1 VNTQLRLRNTTWQ
14 LMQSDLSRPHAHA
27 SERVGFLTCGVASGT
42 DGQLLVLEAAWHPV
56 DDADYLVDHTVG
68 AHIGPSAFR
77 KMLQLAYSKPVAILH
92 VHRHDHRGLPW
103 FSRVDLDSLHQFI
116 PDFWNV
122 RPELPHG
129 ALVLSLDAAAGLL
142 WLPRAPAPTRIGR
155 IDKVGVPLCRWDSP

>member
-1 VNTQLRLRNTTWQ
+1 
-14 LMQSDLSRPHAHA
+14 MQSDLSRPHAHA
-27 SERVGFLTCGVASGT
+27 SERVGFLTCGAASGP

-68 AHIGPSAFR
+68 AHIGPGAFR
-77 KMLQLAYSKPVAILH
+77 KILQLAYSKPVAILH
-92 VHRHDHRGLPW
+92 VHRHDHLGLPW
-103 FSRVDLDSLHQFI
+103 FSRVDLDSLHNFV

-129 ALVLSLDAAAGLL
+129 ALVLSLDAAAGLI
-142 WLPRAPAPTRIGR
+142 WLPHAPAPIRFGR